1 MTEELASLSL
11 ADISECLKSS
21 PARVDELEESVTAAR
36 DAQPDHDPTPYREW
50 RPDVLADM
58 QTDAEKLLRA
68 GKAGPLAGIPISVKD
83 LYGVSG
89 METFAGTPKSL
100 PEKFTQE
107 GWLISLLRQQGAAF
121 TGKTHTVE
129 FAFGGLGVNGHW
141 GSVRNPWD
149 ASVHRV
155 SGGSSAGAG
164 VSLSEGSALIALGT
178 DTGGSVRIPAAMT
191 GNVGL
196 KTSIGRWPTDGVVPL
211 SHTLDTVGLLTRTV
225 ADAAFAFA
233 AIEGKTLLQ
242 KTGIHGLR
250 IGCIRQ
256 MAFDDCSPGVAET
269 VMTALHKLEAA
280 GATLIDADFP
290 EAEAAFDLL
299 CHSGIPAMEL
309 RRFIDAELPGWLE
322 SMDWPVKRR
331 MVGTDTSK
339 VDFYEDRL
347 KALAQAIAS
356 ADARFADVDVM
367 VCPTV
372 SVTPPP
378 ADECDEPETY
388 APFNLRSLRNTAIG
402 NYLGLCGLT
411 LPVGRDSAGIP
422 VGLQLLAKG
431 GNDEQLL
438 SVGLAVESLLGQA
451 GDVIGRAPGVI
462 TPPR

>member
-1 MTEELASLSL
+1 MTEDLASLSL
-11 ADISECLKSS
+11 ADISDCLKSS

-233 AIEGKTLLQ
+233 AIEGKTLPQ
-242 KTGIHGLR
+242 KTEIHGLR

-256 MAFDDCSPGVAET
+256 MAFDDCSPGVAES
-269 VMTALHKLEAA
+269 VITALQKLEAA

-290 EAEAAFDLL
+290 EAETAFDLL

-309 RRFIDAELPGWLE
+309 RRFIDAELPDWLE

-347 KALAQAIAS
+347 QALAQAIAS
-356 ADARFADVDVM
+356 ADARFAGVDVM

-431 GNDEQLL
+431 GKDEQLL

-451 GDVIGRAPGVI
+451 VEVIGRAPGVI